1 MFVKLGAVCVY
12 VDGVFEL
19 VWEVMPFC
27 MGRYTDLV
35 LFFEVNSQS
44 TVRCPPRE
52 GGYVYESHYRP
63 LNAQF
68 SQSISDSRWG
78 DVVEDAFYV

>member
-35 LFFEVNSQS
+35 LFFEVDYGWNVVCSS
-44 TVRCPPRE
+44 
-52 GGYVYESHYRP
+52 
-63 LNAQF
+63 L
-68 SQSISDSRWG
+68 ISDLL
-78 DVVEDAFYV
+78 VY